1 LILEAKRQGGKV
13 VSLPLCHF
21 ASDALT
27 LTARLTARRLLHY
40 SDGAD
45 LALDRPAFI
54 RGASS
59 LGWIGD
65 RIVLIQDDVNFVAVV
80 DPVSGAA
87 RGIPLPPGNAGM
99 RQFDDVRGNK
109 QHRLDLEACVAVER
123 GAGTTLLAFGSGS
136 SRRRESVL
144 VVEGFGEALP
154 AVTLVA
160 ATRFY
165 RLLRTATSFSGS
177 ELNLEGVL
185 LAGDRLRL
193 FSRGNGAPADGMLPV
208 NAACSV
214 DLDLL
219 LAHLRHPDSIDP
231 PQPTDIM
238 QYDLG
243 VLDGVPLG
251 FTDAMGWHDSV
262 LYVAAAESSPDAVRD
277 GPIAGSA
284 IGVIDP
290 DGSTRWAPIT
300 DASGARLRVKAEGL
314 VADPTAE
321 SRVFVVLDA
330 DDPAAPSELC
340 SVELEG
346 PWGIATR

>member
-1 LILEAKRQGGKV
+1 M
-13 VSLPLCHF
+13 
-21 ASDALT
+21 T
-27 LTARLTARRLLHY
+27 LTARLTARRPLHY
-40 SDGAD
+40 SEGAD
-45 LALDRPAFI
+45 LSLDRPAHV

-59 LGWIGD
+59 LAWIGGS
-65 RIVLIQDDVNFVAVV
+65 ILLIQDDVNFVAVV
-80 DPVSGAA
+80 DPLSGAA
-87 RGIPLPPGNAGM
+87 RGIPLPPGNSGM

-109 QHRLDLEACVAVER
+109 KHRLDLEACVAVER
-123 GAGTTLLAFGSGS
+123 GGGTTLLAFGSGS

-144 VVEGFGEALP
+144 VVEGFGGALP
-154 AVTLVA
+154 VVTQVE
-160 ATRFY
+160 ATGFY
-165 RLLRTATSFSGS
+165 LLLRTATDFSGS
-177 ELNLEGVL
+177 ELNLEGAS
-185 LAGDRLRL
+185 LAGDCLRL
-193 FSRGNGAPADGMLPV
+193 FSRGNGAPADGILPI

-214 DLDLL
+214 HLDLL

-231 PQPTDIM
+231 PQPTDIVR
-238 QYDLG
+238 YDLG

-262 LYVAAAESSPDAVRD
+262 LYVAAAESSPDVVRD

-284 IGVIDP
+284 VGVIDA

-300 DASGARLRVKAEGL
+300 DASGARLRVKAEGV

-321 SRVFVVLDA
+321 SRIFVVLDA

-346 PWGIATR
+346 PWGIANR